1 MFFGAWYDNTIDT
14 GWNPCHSWRVNMAK
28 RDQGDECAR
37 ASMTHYPL
45 LFAFRDVVSGVDFLA
60 GITLSG
66 RILMTVEDEK
76 WWVYGVRPAAIAESG
91 TSPQEALLR
100 FRNRYREVLFDIAGE
115 QRSFD
120 SFRKEVERF
129 FYEPDLGED
138 RKWED
143 ALAKIRLDNL
153 EPPPAFSGFPREF
166 PETHPAQISV
176 ERLDEINKRFM
187 PSDNVL
193 DTYSSVAA

>member
-1 MFFGAWYDNTIDT
+1 
-14 GWNPCHSWRVNMAK
+14 MAQGE
-28 RDQGDECAR
+28 QGDPSAR
-37 ASMTHYPL
+37 ASMTHHPL
-45 LFAFRDVVSGVDFLA
+45 LFAFRDVVSGDEFLA
-60 GITLSG
+60 GVTLSG
-66 RILMTVEDEK
+66 RILMTEEDEK

-129 FYEPDLGED
+129 FYEPDLWEE

-143 ALAKIRLDNL
+143 ALARIRSDNL
-153 EPPPAFSGFPREF
+153 DPPPAFSAFPREF
-166 PETHPAQISV
+166 PETHPSQITV